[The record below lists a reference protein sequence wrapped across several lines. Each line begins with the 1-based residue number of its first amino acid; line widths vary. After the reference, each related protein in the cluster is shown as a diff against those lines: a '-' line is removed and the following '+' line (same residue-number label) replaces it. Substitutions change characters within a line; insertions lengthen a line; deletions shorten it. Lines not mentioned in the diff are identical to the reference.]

1 MRFKRSHR
9 IQELIYEGISKIVQR
24 GLNDPRIGFATITK
38 VELSDNLKHAK
49 IFVSVMGSEQE
60 KADTLAKQI
69 YFVVQLIYMD
79 GGIDNSRQNHKIFF
93 KLIREFIDLYPG
105 SIGLEI
111 IGEIGQLILD
121 GADYQALAQ
130 SRKLIE
136 YEKTLFNRRLDTDVP
151 ADVRPQAEKALPAD
165 VANQLETRS

>member
-1 MRFKRSHR
+1 MVLK
-9 IQELIYEGISKIVQR
+9 L
-24 GLNDPRIGFATITK
+24 
-38 VELSDNLKHAK
+38 NLKAHEKCIIGGAAVQNGNK
-49 IFVSVMGSEQE
+49 IASLTIANQTTILREKHIMTEE

-93 KLIREFIDLYPG
+93 KLIREFIDLDP
-105 SIGLEI
+105 SNIGLDI

-136 YEKTLFNRRLDTDVP
+136 YEKTLFNRRPDTDVP
-151 ADVRPQAEKALPAD
+151 ADVSPQAEKAPPAD
-165 VANQLETRS
+165 VANQLETGS

>member
-1 MRFKRSHR
+1 MVLKLNLKAHEKC
-9 IQELIYEGISKIVQR
+9 IIGGAAVQNGNKIAS
-24 GLNDPRIGFATITK
+24 FTITNQTTILR
-38 VELSDNLKHAK
+38 EKH
-49 IFVSVMGSEQE
+49 IMTEE

-93 KLIREFIDLYPG
+93 KLIREFIDLDPG

-111 IGEIGQLILD
+111 ISEIGQLILD

-136 YEKTLFNRRLDTDVP
+136 YEKTLFNRRPDTDV
-151 ADVRPQAEKALPAD
+151 PAD
-165 VANQLETRS
+165 VANQLETGS

>member
-1 MRFKRSHR
+1 MVLK
-9 IQELIYEGISKIVQR
+9 L
-24 GLNDPRIGFATITK
+24 
-38 VELSDNLKHAK
+38 NLKAHEKCIIGGAAVQNGNK
-49 IFVSVMGSEQE
+49 IASLTIANRTTILREKHIMTEE

-93 KLIREFIDLYPG
+93 KLIREFIDMDPG
-105 SIGLEI
+105 SIGLDI

-130 SRKLIE
+130 GRKLIE
-136 YEKTLFNRRLDTDVP
+136 YEKTLFNRRPDTDVP
-151 ADVRPQAEKALPAD
+151 ADVSPQAEKAPPAD
-165 VANQLETRS
+165 VANQLETGS

>member
-1 MRFKRSHR
+1 MVLKLNLKAHEKC
-9 IQELIYEGISKIVQR
+9 IIGGAAVQNGNKIAS
-24 GLNDPRIGFATITK
+24 FTITNQTTILR
-38 VELSDNLKHAK
+38 EKH
-49 IFVSVMGSEQE
+49 IMTEE

-93 KLIREFIDLYPG
+93 KLIREFIDMDPG
-105 SIGLEI
+105 SIGLDI

-121 GADYQALAQ
+121 GADYQALSQ

-136 YEKTLFNRRLDTDVP
+136 YEKTLFNRRPDTNVP
-151 ADVRPQAEKALPAD
+151 ADVSPQAEKAPPAD
-165 VANQLETRS
+165 VANQLETGS

>member
-1 MRFKRSHR
+1 MVLKLNLKAHEKC
-9 IQELIYEGISKIVQR
+9 IIGGAAVQNGNKIAS
-24 GLNDPRIGFATITK
+24 LTITNQTTILR
-38 VELSDNLKHAK
+38 EKH
-49 IFVSVMGSEQE
+49 IMTEE

-93 KLIREFIDLYPG
+93 KLIREFIDLDPG

-130 SRKLIE
+130 SRKLVE
-136 YEKTLFNRRLDTDVP
+136 YEKTLFNRRPDTDVP
-151 ADVRPQAEKALPAD
+151 ADVSPQAEKAPPAD
-165 VANQLETRS
+165 VANQLETGS

>member
-1 MRFKRSHR
+1 MVLK
-9 IQELIYEGISKIVQR
+9 L
-24 GLNDPRIGFATITK
+24 
-38 VELSDNLKHAK
+38 NLKAHEKCIIGGAAVQNGNK
-49 IFVSVMGSEQE
+49 IASLTIANRTTILREKHIMTEE

-93 KLIREFIDLYPG
+93 KLIREFIDLDP
-105 SIGLEI
+105 SSNGLDI

-130 SRKLIE
+130 GRKLIE
-136 YEKTLFNRRLDTDVP
+136 YEKTLFNRRPDTDVP
-151 ADVRPQAEKALPAD
+151 ADVSPQAEKAPPAD
-165 VANQLETRS
+165 VANQLETGN

>member
-1 MRFKRSHR
+1 MVLKLNLKAHEKC
-9 IQELIYEGISKIVQR
+9 IIGGAAVQNGNKIAS
-24 GLNDPRIGFATITK
+24 FTITNQTTILR
-38 VELSDNLKHAK
+38 EKH
-49 IFVSVMGSEQE
+49 IMTE
-60 KADTLAKQI
+60 KRADTLAKQI

-93 KLIREFIDLYPG
+93 KLIREFIDLDPG
-105 SIGLEI
+105 CIGLDI

-136 YEKTLFNRRLDTDVP
+136 YEKTLFNRRPDTDVP
-151 ADVRPQAEKALPAD
+151 ADVSPQAEKAPPVD

>member
-1 MRFKRSHR
+1 MVLK
-9 IQELIYEGISKIVQR
+9 L
-24 GLNDPRIGFATITK
+24 
-38 VELSDNLKHAK
+38 NLKAHEKCIIGGAAVQNGNK
-49 IFVSVMGSEQE
+49 IASLTIMNQTTILREKHIMTEE

-93 KLIREFIDLYPG
+93 KLIREFIDLDPS
-105 SIGLEI
+105 SIGLGI

-130 SRKLIE
+130 GRKLIE
-136 YEKTLFNRRLDTDVP
+136 YEKTLFNRRPDTDVP
-151 ADVRPQAEKALPAD
+151 ADVSPQAEKAPPAD
-165 VANQLETRS
+165 VANQLETGS

>member
-1 MRFKRSHR
+1 MVLK
-9 IQELIYEGISKIVQR
+9 L
-24 GLNDPRIGFATITK
+24 
-38 VELSDNLKHAK
+38 NLKAHEKCIIGGAAVQNGNK
-49 IFVSVMGSEQE
+49 IASLTIANRTTILREKHIMTEE

-93 KLIREFIDLYPG
+93 KLIREFIDLDPG
-105 SIGLEI
+105 SIGLDI

-130 SRKLIE
+130 GRKLIE
-136 YEKTLFNRRLDTDVP
+136 YEKTLFNRRPDTDVP
-151 ADVRPQAEKALPAD
+151 ADVSPQADKVPPAD
-165 VANQLETRS
+165 VANQLETGS

>member
-1 MRFKRSHR
+1 MVLK
-9 IQELIYEGISKIVQR
+9 L
-24 GLNDPRIGFATITK
+24 
-38 VELSDNLKHAK
+38 NLKAHEKCIIGGAAVQNGNK
-49 IFVSVMGSEQE
+49 IASLTIANRTTILREKHIMTEE

-93 KLIREFIDLYPG
+93 KLIREFIDLDPS
-105 SIGLEI
+105 SIGLDI

-130 SRKLIE
+130 GRKLIE
-136 YEKTLFNRRLDTDVP
+136 YEKTLFNRRPDTDVP
-151 ADVRPQAEKALPAD
+151 ADVSPQAEKAPPAD
-165 VANQLETRS
+165 VTNQLETGS

>member
-1 MRFKRSHR
+1 MVLKLNLKAHEKC
-9 IQELIYEGISKIVQR
+9 IIGGAAVQNGNKIAS
-24 GLNDPRIGFATITK
+24 FTITNQTTILR
-38 VELSDNLKHAK
+38 EKH
-49 IFVSVMGSEQE
+49 ILTEE

-93 KLIREFIDLYPG
+93 KLIREFIDMDPG
-105 SIGLEI
+105 SIGLDI

-136 YEKTLFNRRLDTDVP
+136 YEKTLFNRRPDTDVP
-151 ADVRPQAEKALPAD
+151 ADVSPQAEKAPPAD
-165 VANQLETRS
+165 VANQLETGS

>member
-1 MRFKRSHR
+1 MVLK
-9 IQELIYEGISKIVQR
+9 L
-24 GLNDPRIGFATITK
+24 
-38 VELSDNLKHAK
+38 NLKAHEKCIIGGAAVQNGNK
-49 IFVSVMGSEQE
+49 IASLTIANRTTILREKHIMTEE

-93 KLIREFIDLYPG
+93 KLIREFIDLDP
-105 SIGLEI
+105 SNIGLDI

-136 YEKTLFNRRLDTDVP
+136 YEKTLFNRRPDTDVP
-151 ADVRPQAEKALPAD
+151 ADVSPQAEKAPPAD
-165 VANQLETRS
+165 VANQLETGS

>member
-1 MRFKRSHR
+1 MGLKLNLKAHEKC
-9 IQELIYEGISKIVQR
+9 IIGGAAVQNGNKIAS
-24 GLNDPRIGFATITK
+24 FTITNQTTILR
-38 VELSDNLKHAK
+38 EKH
-49 IFVSVMGSEQE
+49 IMTEE

-93 KLIREFIDLYPG
+93 KLIREFIDLDP
-105 SIGLEI
+105 SNIGLDI

-136 YEKTLFNRRLDTDVP
+136 YEKTLFNRRPDTDVP
-151 ADVRPQAEKALPAD
+151 ADVSPQAEKAPPAD
-165 VANQLETRS
+165 VANQLETGS

>member
-1 MRFKRSHR
+1 MVLKLNLKAHEKC
-9 IQELIYEGISKIVQR
+9 IIGGAAVQNGNKIAS
-24 GLNDPRIGFATITK
+24 FTITNQTTILR
-38 VELSDNLKHAK
+38 EKH
-49 IFVSVMGSEQE
+49 IMTEE

-93 KLIREFIDLYPG
+93 KLIREFIDLDPG

-136 YEKTLFNRRLDTDVP
+136 YEKTLFNRRPDTDVP
-151 ADVRPQAEKALPAD
+151 ADVSPQAEKAPPAD
-165 VANQLETRS
+165 VANQLETGS